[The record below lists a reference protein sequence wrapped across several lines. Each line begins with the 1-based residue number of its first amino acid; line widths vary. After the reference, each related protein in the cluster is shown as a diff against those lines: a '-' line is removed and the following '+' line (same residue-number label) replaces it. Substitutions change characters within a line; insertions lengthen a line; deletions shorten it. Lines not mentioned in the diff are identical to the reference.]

1 MTVIPPFDGVI
12 RQHQQDEHIAWAM
25 LPCACPQNHAAN
37 LLPLDDGSLM
47 CVWFGGSQEGK
58 ADISI
63 WGSRLA
69 PGSDRWSEA
78 VKLSDD
84 PDRSEQN
91 PVLFQAPDNVLW
103 LLWTAQFAG
112 NQDTAIVRYR
122 LSHDGGR
129 SWGGHRYAAGSAGYL
144 YSPAN
149 KRYV

>member
-1 MTVIPPFDGVI
+1 MTAIPSFDGVI
-12 RQHQQDEHIAWAM
+12 RQHPQDEHIAWAM

-37 LLPLDDGSLM
+37 LLQLKDGSLM

-69 PGSDRWSEA
+69 TDSDRWSEA

-91 PVLFQAPDNVLW
+91 PVLFQAPDQVVW
-103 LLWTAQFAG
+103 LLWTAQYAG
-112 NQDTAIVRYR
+112 N
-122 LSHDGGR
+122 
-129 SWGGHRYAAGSAGYL
+129 
-144 YSPAN
+144 
-149 KRYV
+149 

>member
-69 PGSDRWSEA
+69 PA
-78 VKLSDD
+78 VTAGVR
-84 PDRSEQN
+84 RSSYVMTQ
-91 PVLFQAPDNVLW
+91 
-103 LLWTAQFAG
+103 TAQNKTRCCFRRPITCCGCCGQRNLPETRIPPLCA
-112 NQDTAIVRYR
+112 TA
-122 LSHDGGR
+122 SPTMADEA
-129 SWGGHRYAAGSAGYL
+129 GGHRYAAGSAGYL

>member
-1 MTVIPPFDGVI
+1 MSAIPSFDGVI

-25 LPCACPQNHAAN
+25 LPNACPQNHAAN
-37 LLPLDDGSLM
+37 LLQLDDGSLM

-91 PVLFQAPDNVLW
+91 PVLFQAPDQVVW

-122 LSHDGGR
+122 QSHDGGQ
-129 SWGGHRYAAGSAGYL
+129 SWG
-144 YSPAN
+144 PM
-149 KRYV
+149 

>member
-112 NQDTAIVRYR
+112 RHCALPPLPRWRTK
-122 LSHDGGR
+122 L
-129 SWGGHRYAAGSAGYL
+129 GGHRYAAGSAGYL

>member
-47 CVWFGGSQEGK
+47 CVWFGGSREGK

-78 VKLSDD
+78 VKLCDD

-112 NQDTAIVRYR
+112 NQIPPLCATA
-122 LSHDGGR
+122 SPTMADEA
-129 SWGGHRYAAGSAGYL
+129 GGHRYAAGSAGYL

>member
-78 VKLSDD
+78 VKLCDD

-112 NQDTAIVRYR
+112 NQDTVHCALPPLPRWR
-122 LSHDGGR
+122 TKL
-129 SWGGHRYAAGSAGYL
+129 GGHRYAAGSAGYL

>member
-69 PGSDRWSEA
+69 PR
-78 VKLSDD
+78 
-84 PDRSEQN
+84 Q
-91 PVLFQAPDNVLW
+91 
-103 LLWTAQFAG
+103 
-112 NQDTAIVRYR
+112 
-122 LSHDGGR
+122 
-129 SWGGHRYAAGSAGYL
+129 
-144 YSPAN
+144 
-149 KRYV
+149 